1 MESEKEVIKVNMESE
16 KEVVEVNIEDEKER
30 EKKGQRIFEYRNS
43 YEKYYLAKRRELTQ
57 SAITCSKLTKETLE
71 QSVKYVQSCQ

>member
-30 EKKGQRIFEYRNS
+30 ERKDNVFSSTE
-43 YEKYYLAKRRELTQ
+43 T
-57 SAITCSKLTKETLE
+57 LTKNTI
-71 QSVKYVQSCQ
+71 

>member
-16 KEVVEVNIEDEKER
+16 KEVVEVNMEDEKER
-30 EKKGQRIFEYRNS
+30 EKKGQCIFEYRNS
-43 YEKYYLAKRRELTQ
+43 YEKYLVKRRELTQ
-57 SAITCSKLTKETLE
+57 PAITCSKLTKETLE